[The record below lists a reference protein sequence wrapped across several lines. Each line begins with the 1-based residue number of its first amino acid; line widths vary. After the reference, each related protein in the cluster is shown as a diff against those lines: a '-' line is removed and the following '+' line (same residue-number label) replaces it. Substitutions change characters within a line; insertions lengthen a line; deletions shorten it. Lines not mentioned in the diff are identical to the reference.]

1 MKSELEILT
10 KSEKPEKD
18 DCTYDEFIKY
28 EKRSKCLVPYT
39 DCNECIFDA
48 RFITE
53 ANKRLQELIPI
64 ILLEDS

>member
-1 MKSELEILT
+1 MLT

-28 EKRSKCLVPYT
+28 EKSSKYLVPYA
-39 DCNECIFDA
+39 DCNECIFDV

-53 ANKRLQELIPI
+53 ANKKLHELIPI
-64 ILLEDS
+64 ILLEIEPDE